1 MINIINYR
9 KIYFILS
16 GILVTVSIFA
26 FGFWGLNLGIDFTGG
41 SLLEIEYVDDRPR
54 ISAIQEKLASL
65 ELGDV
70 VVQPIG
76 DKSMLLRFKSVS
88 EEEHQNIL
96 NRLRENNKSEEKNKD
111 LADVEEI
118 EKEEIIESIETGG
131 GSNKI
136 IEKRFDSIGPVIGQ
150 ELKKKTIYAIMIA
163 LVVIILYIAW
173 AFRKVSNPISS
184 WKYGVIAIVALF
196 HDIIIVVGIFVFL
209 GKFCSIEINT
219 PFVAALLTILGYS
232 VNDTIVIFDRVR
244 ENLKNYDYNFENT
257 INKSVNQNL
266 LRSFYTSLTTLLV
279 LFSLLFFGGDTIKSF
294 VLVLIAGIISGTY
307 SSIFL
312 ASPLLAVWEKI
323 NKK

>member
-9 KIYFILS
+9 KIYFIIS
-16 GILVTVSIFA
+16 GVLVTISILA

-41 SLLEIEYVDDRPR
+41 SLLEIEYVDDRPEINEVQNR
-54 ISAIQEKLASL
+54 LSDLG
-65 ELGDV
+65 LGDV
-70 VVQPIG
+70 VIQPIG

-96 NRLRENNKSEEKNKD
+96 NKLRGNS
-111 LADVEEI
+111 ATVELTEI
-118 EKEEIIESIETGG
+118 IGEEIIKPVETEQK
-131 GSNKI
+131 SNEI

-150 ELKKKTIYAIMIA
+150 ELKKKTIYAISIA

-184 WKYGVIAIVALF
+184 WKYGIIAIVALF
-196 HDIIIVVGIFVFL
+196 HDMIIVIGIFVFL
-209 GKFCSIEINT
+209 GKFCSVEINT
-219 PFVAALLTILGYS
+219 PFAAAMLTILGYS
-232 VNDTIVIFDRVR
+232 VNDTIVIFDRIR

-257 INKSVNQNL
+257 INRSVNQNL

-279 LFSLLFFGGDTIKSF
+279 LCSLFFFGGETIKSF
-294 VLVLIAGIISGTY
+294 VLALIVGIISGTY

-312 ASPLLAVWEKI
+312 ASPLLIVWEKF
-323 NKK
+323 KKQ

>member
-9 KIYFILS
+9 KIYFIIS

-41 SLLEIEYVDDRPR
+41 SLLEIEYVDDRPQ
-54 ISAIQEKLASL
+54 ISEVQDRLSDL

-70 VVQPIG
+70 MIQPIG

-88 EEEHQNIL
+88 EEDHQNIL
-96 NRLRENNKSEEKNKD
+96 NKLRENSATVEPIEIGEGEVINPVETEQKSN
-111 LADVEEI
+111 EI
-118 EKEEIIESIETGG
+118 V
-131 GSNKI
+131 
-136 IEKRFDSIGPVIGQ
+136 EKRFDSIGPVIGQ
-150 ELKKKTIYAIMIA
+150 ELKKKTIYAITIA

-196 HDIIIVVGIFVFL
+196 HDMIIVIGIFVFL
-209 GKFCSIEINT
+209 GKFYSVEINT
-219 PFVAALLTILGYS
+219 PFAAAMLTILGYS
-232 VNDTIVIFDRVR
+232 VNDTIVIFDRIR

-257 INKSVNQNL
+257 INRSINQNL

-279 LFSLLFFGGDTIKSF
+279 LFSLFFFGGDTIKSF
-294 VLVLIAGIISGTY
+294 VLALIIGIISGTY

-312 ASPLLAVWEKI
+312 ASPLLAVWEKF
-323 NKK
+323 KKE